1 MCEQIIHDLRQSYNR
16 IAEERDKGKIAS
28 WKIEER
34 DQFLTLLQKENKK
47 TLLEI
52 GAGTGIHGKFFQDN
66 GLQVT
71 CTDLAPEMVRRCQ
84 QKGLTAYVMDF
95 LNLEFPTNSFDAV
108 YALNCLLHVSEED
121 LSKALKIIRNVLK
134 PRGLFYLGQY
144 GGLKQ
149 EGVWPEDHYEP
160 KRFFSFLPDEQ
171 IQEITAQF
179 FEILYFKQVSLE
191 RATDFH
197 FQSMILR
204 RN

>member
-1 MCEQIIHDLRQSYNR
+1 MYKQVIHDLRQSYNR
-16 IAEERDKGKIAS
+16 MVEERDKGKIAF

-34 DQFLTLLQKENKK
+34 DQFLSLLQKENKK

-71 CTDLAPEMVRRCQ
+71 CTDLAPEMVKRCQ
-84 QKGLTAYVMDF
+84 QKGLIAYVMDF
-95 LNLEFPTNSFDAV
+95 LNLEFSANSFDAV
-108 YALNCLLHVSEED
+108 YALNCLLHVPEKD
-121 LSKALKIIRNVLK
+121 LSKALSIIQNILRLG
-134 PRGLFYLGQY
+134 GLFYLGQY

-160 KRFFSFLPDEQ
+160 KRFFSFFPDEQ